1 LFAVVIAIAGCG
13 TVHAAGTFIML
24 QAQGAQTAKISQ
36 NGEYLSA
43 CIHGTDGARWTRS
56 TGIEQ
61 LVPDSVSGDGSTI
74 GGWLCT
80 NAGIRSFVVLL
91 NLPDL
96 IFEDG
101 FDTAP

>member
-1 LFAVVIAIAGCG
+1 
-13 TVHAAGTFIML
+13 
-24 QAQGAQTAKISQ
+24 
-36 NGEYLSA
+36 
-43 CIHGTDGARWTRS
+43 
-56 TGIEQ
+56 
-61 LVPDSVSGDGSTI
+61 VPDSVSGDGSTI
-74 GGWLCT
+74 GGGLCT